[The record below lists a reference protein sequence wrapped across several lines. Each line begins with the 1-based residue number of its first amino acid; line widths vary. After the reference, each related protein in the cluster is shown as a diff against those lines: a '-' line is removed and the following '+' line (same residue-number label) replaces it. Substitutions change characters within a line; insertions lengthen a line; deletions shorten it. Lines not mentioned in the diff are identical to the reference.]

1 MGEEGGSTSLQE
13 KPDASHRHAT
23 ISAATGHGW
32 GAAEAL
38 RQLVGLNPLKH
49 LTTSPTTHDADRS
62 ESMHQAE
69 VMAADTEMSLNQRQS
84 IHQLMGTDL
93 MGAGP
98 SAALDEEAA
107 VPNSKKLPSFNLMS
121 ALKQGSMANPFLNQ
135 GSYRQPRVSA
145 IDYHY
150 LSASDTLDTIE
161 EAQQR
166 LLILFK
172 SEFW

>member
-1 MGEEGGSTSLQE
+1 M
-13 KPDASHRHAT
+13 AVAR
-23 ISAATGHGW
+23 
-32 GAAEAL
+32 EAL

-49 LTTSPTTHDADRS
+49 FTTSPATHNTDRS
-62 ESMHQAE
+62 ESVHQAE
-69 VMAADTEMSLNQRQS
+69 VMAANTDMSLNQRQS
-84 IHQLMGTDL
+84 MHQLMGSDL
-93 MGAGP
+93 MGASR
-98 SAALDEEAA
+98 SAVL
-107 VPNSKKLPSFNLMS
+107 NSKKLPSFNLMS
-121 ALKQGSMANPFLNQ
+121 ALKQGSMVNPFLNQ
-135 GSYRQPRVSA
+135 GSFRQPRVSA